1 MRYIQHSAAII
12 AALPALFRL
21 SGPIAIGQL
30 ISISM
35 LTADFWMMGR
45 LSAFDLASG
54 SLAVRVYQPFYF
66 LALGLLS
73 IISSMVAQSIGAGR
87 PEIAR
92 RIYRQ
97 GLILAVVLGSVFM
110 LPILFG
116 ANILI
121 LLGQDPE
128 ISSYATPF
136 FVYAALGFPF
146 TLIFLTMRFF
156 TLGHRR
162 IGPQLIASAFMLGLN
177 IALNPI
183 LAYGLYGMPEMGL
196 AGIALATTISYATTC
211 LILGSLIGLLPP
223 FRETNPYQNW
233 WRPDFALMKTML
245 TIGGPNACIVASE
258 TGMFIVAAFIVG
270 LFGASALAAVAIA
283 NQIAAVVFMLPLAI
297 SQSCA
302 IMVGQSA
309 GAGRLE
315 DVQAFGWA
323 GGVAGLLIALPL
335 TLLLALYPE
344 FLAGLFLREGDQL
357 VVQTLEIVIP
367 MLWITALFQAS
378 DGAQAIF
385 TANLRGLNDTRV
397 PAIYGL
403 VCFWG
408 VGIVSGAFM
417 ALYLEWGPVSVWSG
431 LALGLTLNALILTGR
446 WHRQLSLIKAGK
458 RSLLE
463 TAAS

>member
-1 MRYIQHSAAII
+1 MRYSQNLTAII

-45 LSAFDLASG
+45 LGAFDLASG

-73 IISSMVAQSIGAGR
+73 VIASMVAQSIGAGR

-97 GLILAVVLGSVFM
+97 GLILAVVLGGIFM

-121 LLGQDPE
+121 LLGQDAE
-128 ISSYATPF
+128 IASYATPF
-136 FVYAALGFPF
+136 FIYAAVGFPF
-146 TLIFLTMRFF
+146 TLLFLTMRFF
-156 TLGHRR
+156 TFGHRR
-162 IGPQLIASAFMLGLN
+162 IGPQLIASTFMLGLN
-177 IALNPI
+177 IALNPV

-196 AGIALATTISYATTC
+196 AGIALATTISYASTC
-211 LILGSLIGLLPP
+211 LILGCLIGLLPP
-223 FRETNPYQNW
+223 FRETKPYQNW

-245 TIGGPNACIVASE
+245 KVGGPNACIVASE

-283 NQIAAVVFMLPLAI
+283 NQIAAVVFMFPLAV

-309 GAGRLE
+309 GAGRYS

-323 GGVAGLLIALPL
+323 GGVAGVLIALPL
-335 TLLLALYPE
+335 TLLLAFYPE

-357 VVQTLEIVIP
+357 AAQTLEIVIP

-408 VGIVSGAFM
+408 VGIGSGAFM

>member
-1 MRYIQHSAAII
+1 
-12 AALPALFRL
+12 
-21 SGPIAIGQL
+21 
-30 ISISM
+30 
-35 LTADFWMMGR
+35 
-45 LSAFDLASG
+45 
-54 SLAVRVYQPFYF
+54 
-66 LALGLLS
+66 
-73 IISSMVAQSIGAGR
+73 
-87 PEIAR
+87 
-92 RIYRQ
+92 
-97 GLILAVVLGSVFM
+97 
-110 LPILFG
+110 
-116 ANILI
+116 
-121 LLGQDPE
+121 
-128 ISSYATPF
+128 
-136 FVYAALGFPF
+136 
-146 TLIFLTMRFF
+146 
-156 TLGHRR
+156 
-162 IGPQLIASAFMLGLN
+162 
-177 IALNPI
+177 
-183 LAYGLYGMPEMGL
+183 MGL
-196 AGIALATTISYATTC
+196 AGIALATTISYASAC

-223 FRETNPYQNW
+223 FRETKPYQNW

-245 TIGGPNACIVASE
+245 KVGGPNACIVASE

-283 NQIAAVVFMLPLAI
+283 NQIAAVVFMFPLAI

-323 GGVAGLLIALPL
+323 GGIAGLLIALPL
-335 TLLLALYPE
+335 TLLLAVYPG

-357 VVQTLEIVIP
+357 ALQTLEIVIP

-385 TANLRGLNDTRV
+385 NANLRGLNDTRI
-397 PAIYGL
+397 PALYGL

-408 VGIVSGAFM
+408 VGIGSGAFM
-417 ALYLEWGPVSVWSG
+417 ALYLEWGPISVWCG

-446 WHRQLSLIKAGK
+446 WQRQLSLIKSGK

>member
-12 AALPALFRL
+12 AALPPLFRL

-30 ISISM
+30 ISISI

-73 IISSMVAQSIGAGR
+73 VIASMVAQSIGAGR

-97 GLILAVVLGSVFM
+97 GLILAVALGGIFM

-121 LLGQDPE
+121 LLGQDAE

-136 FVYAALGFPF
+136 FIYAALGFPF

-162 IGPQLIASAFMLGLN
+162 IGPQLIASLFMLGLN

-196 AGIALATTISYATTC
+196 AGIALATTISYASAC

-223 FRETNPYQNW
+223 FRETKPYQNW

-245 TIGGPNACIVASE
+245 KVGGPNACIVASE

-283 NQIAAVVFMLPLAI
+283 NQIAAVVFMFPLAI

-323 GGVAGLLIALPL
+323 GGIAGLLIALPL
-335 TLLLALYPE
+335 TLLLAVYPG

-357 VVQTLEIVIP
+357 ALQTLEIVIP

-385 TANLRGLNDTRV
+385 NANLRGLNDTRI
-397 PAIYGL
+397 PALYGL

-408 VGIVSGAFM
+408 VGIGSGAFM
-417 ALYLEWGPVSVWSG
+417 ALYLEWGPISVWCG

-446 WHRQLSLIKAGK
+446 WHRQLSLIKSGK